1 MGRSDKNAER
11 RWQRCWQG
19 RGARAKAGWA
29 DGRWISAKGF
39 YAKGVICNCFATH
52 LGRNLPMEDETRKIT
67 EKSASGGLVEKA
79 IRIAVEAH
87 AGQKDKSG
95 QPYILHPLRL
105 MLHGLTDDERITDAL
120 HDVVQATPWTLV
132 ALMEEGISRRVL
144 YALD

>member
-1 MGRSDKNAER
+1 
-11 RWQRCWQG
+11 
-19 RGARAKAGWA
+19 
-29 DGRWISAKGF
+29 
-39 YAKGVICNCFATH
+39 
-52 LGRNLPMEDETRKIT
+52 MEDETRKIT

-105 MLHGLTDDERITDAL
+105 MLRGLTDDERITGAL
-120 HDVVQATPWTLV
+120 HDVVEDTPWTLV